1 VSPHVRQ
8 IFLTRSKII
17 KALRHCLDSRGFVE
31 IETPILQF
39 AAGGANAQPFET
51 YSDALKERLF
61 LRIAPELFL
70 KRVVVGGIEKVYEIG
85 KNFRNESIDLTH
97 HPEFTTCEFYEAYSD
112 YYKLMDTTQEILKE
126 ICISVTGSPQIRV
139 TLPSSLHSQTNDKEI
154 VIDFSKPF
162 RRISILEELE
172 RVLGVKLPDVNS
184 PDSISTLRELC
195 EKNHIEVTLPITNVR
210 LFDALV
216 EYFIERHCIQPTF
229 LCDFPIC
236 TSPLARHHRSK
247 GGVTERFELFI
258 VGMEFVNAYTELN
271 DPQLQR
277 EQFLK
282 QHKLKRET
290 KLQKLNKEN
299 TEKEK
304 DEAKVMISAP
314 EEQYCQ
320 VLEYALPPCGG
331 WGLGIDRLTMLL
343 TNRLSIKEVLLF
355 PLLKSEEVSSLNDET
370 ENNKIQT

>member
-1 VSPHVRQ
+1 M
-8 IFLTRSKII
+8 TRAENSRIL
-17 KALRHCLDSRGFVE
+17 LRS
-31 IETPILQF
+31 
-39 AAGGANAQPFET
+39 
-51 YSDALKERLF
+51 
-61 LRIAPELFL
+61 
-70 KRVVVGGIEKVYEIG
+70 
-85 KNFRNESIDLTH
+85 
-97 HPEFTTCEFYEAYSD
+97 CE
-112 YYKLMDTTQEILKE
+112 
-126 ICISVTGSPQIRV
+126 C
-139 TLPSSLHSQTNDKEI
+139 PS
-154 VIDFSKPF
+154 
-162 RRISILEELE
+162 
-172 RVLGVKLPDVNS
+172 
-184 PDSISTLRELC
+184 DSISTLRELC